1 MDQVTAVSEPLLT
14 PLRRIEHEKGDL
26 YHGMK
31 AGDPGFAGFGEAY
44 FTTVLI
50 GQIKGWKKHHEMVL
64 NLVVPV
70 GEICFYVHD
79 ESIGKTTAYKLGPEN
94 YARLTVP
101 AGYWVAFEGRGIG
114 VNLACNLASIV
125 HRADEAVSVDLSSFP
140 LDFPV

>member
-1 MDQVTAVSEPLLT
+1 MDHLNRVSVPLLT

-26 YHGMK
+26 YHGMR
-31 AGDPGFAGFGEAY
+31 AGEPGFAGFGEAY
-44 FTTVLI
+44 FTTVLN
-50 GQIKGWKKHHEMVL
+50 GKIKGWKKHMEMVL

-79 ESIGKTTAYKLGPEN
+79 EAIGKTAAFKLGPDN

-101 AGYWVAFEGRGIG
+101 PGFWVAFEGCGKG

-125 HRADEAVSVDLSSFP
+125 HRPDEAVSVDLSAFS
-140 LDFPV
+140 LDA

>member
-1 MDQVTAVSEPLLT
+1 LT

-44 FTTVLI
+44 FTTVLD
-50 GQIKGWKKHHEMVL
+50 GQIKGWKKHTEMVL

-70 GEICFYVHD
+70 GQICFYVHD
-79 ESIGKTTAYKLGPEN
+79 EKTRVTTAYKLGPDN

-101 AGYWVAFEGRGIG
+101 PGYWVAFEGCGAG
-114 VNLACNLASIV
+114 TNLACNLASII
-125 HRADEAVSVDLSSFP
+125 HRPEEAVSVDLSTFA
-140 LDFPV
+140 LGA